1 MASIFEPL
9 GREDHMPTAKPTAA
23 TLLANRA
30 KVVAV
35 ATKAFTRIAAAWN
48 LKNDQA
54 AELAG
59 VSARTWARMKAGE
72 WTGDLSQDQTLRLSA
87 IAGLYKGLRLYFSDA
102 LADRWVQLSNSGP
115 PFAGKAP
122 IEHMRDGGLPAIL
135 ATRNYVDAL
144 RGGV

>member
-1 MASIFEPL
+1 MVGSAQAASAGFL
-9 GREDHMPTAKPTAA
+9 TDRT
-23 TLLANRA
+23 

-35 ATKAFTRIAAAWN
+35 ATKAFTRIAAAWS

-59 VSARTWARMKAGE
+59 VSARTWARMKASE

-87 IAGLYKGLRLYFSDA
+87 IAGLYKGLHLYFSDG
-102 LADRWVQLSNSGP
+102 LADRWVQLINTGS
-115 PFAGKAP
+115 PFVGKAP
-122 IEHMRDGGLPAIL
+122 VEYMRDGGLPAIL

>member
-1 MASIFEPL
+1 MVAGAQAS
-9 GREDHMPTAKPTAA
+9 GAA
-23 TLLANRA
+23 VLTDRA

-35 ATKAFTRIAAAWN
+35 ATKAFARIATAWS

-59 VSARTWARMKAGE
+59 VSARTWARIKASE

-87 IAGLYKGLRLYFSDA
+87 ITGLYKGLHLYFSDN
-102 LADRWVQLSNSGP
+102 LADRWVQLANAGT
-115 PFAGKAP
+115 PFVGKAP
-122 IEHMRDGGLPAIL
+122 VEYMRDGGLPAIL